1 MRNMTANFL
10 GYFLSTFLA
19 YITRVFLLR
28 FLSVEYLG
36 ITGLFSSILS
46 MLSLAEL
53 GVGSAMGFALYKPIA
68 DNDEQKIAS
77 LMRFYKQAYQI
88 IGCVIGAAG
97 LLMLPF
103 VNFVIQEEPNI
114 SENLTILYLIFLF
127 DTVVSYFFSYKGALL
142 VASQRNYVTASIT
155 YVVTIVQHLVQI
167 LILAVLRSYIP
178 YLLVKTVGIV
188 VSNFLTAHI
197 VNREYP
203 FIRKKKVSPLDKQE
217 KKTFFVNV
225 KALTINKLCTIL
237 VNNTDN
243 IVITYFNGL
252 ITTGIASNYLQLMS
266 ILTQLVAQIYNGMT
280 ASIGNLNA
288 SADKEQKHDFFKMMN
303 LSGFWIYSWAAIG
316 LAFVSTDIVKL
327 CFGQEYA
334 LDISIP
340 LVLALNLYVSGIN
353 NSAYTF
359 KNTMGLFRYGQ
370 YLLLATAAI
379 NLLLDVILGKRYGL
393 FGIYAATLIARLLTN
408 AWYEPYVIYKH
419 GFQKNYGIYLRTYAK
434 YGLLFTISVVVCGF
448 LCARCTFTLFLNL
461 IFKALICTL
470 IPFSVYWLG
479 FHRTSEFA
487 YMVKLL
493 RKAWMRMRCISIGP
507 ISRVQRSR
515 NSS

>member
-1 MRNMTANFL
+1 MRNMTTNFV

-19 YITRVFLLR
+19 YITRVFLVR
-28 FLSVEYLG
+28 FLSAEYLG
-36 ITGLFSSILS
+36 INGLFSNILS

-68 DNDEQKIAS
+68 DNDEKKIAS

-88 IGCVIGAAG
+88 IGCVICAAG

-142 VASQRNYVTASIT
+142 VASQRNYITASIS
-155 YVVTIVQHLVQI
+155 YAVTIVQHILQIAILV
-167 LILAVLRSYIP
+167 VFKSYIP
-178 YLLVKTVGIV
+178 YLLAKTVGIV
-188 VSNFLTAHI
+188 VNNVLTAHI
-197 VNREYP
+197 ADKEYP
-203 FIRKKKVSPLDKQE
+203 YIREKDIAPLDKQE
-217 KKTFFVNV
+217 KKTFFVNA

-243 IVITYFNGL
+243 IVITYFIGL
-252 ITTGIASNYLQLMS
+252 ITTGIASNYSQLMS

-316 LAFVSTDIVKL
+316 LIFVSTDIVIL

-340 LVLALNLYVSGIN
+340 LVMGLNLYVSGIN

-370 YLLLATAAI
+370 YLLLVTAAI
-379 NLLLDVILGKRYGL
+379 NLVLDVVLGKMYGL
-393 FGIYAATLIARLLTN
+393 VGIYAATLIARLLTN
-408 AWYEPYVIYKH
+408 AWYEPYVIYKY

-434 YGLLFTISVVVCGF
+434 YGLLFAISVVLCGF
-448 LCARCTFTLFLNL
+448 LCAQCTFTLILNL

-470 IPFSVYWLG
+470 IPFSIYWLG
-479 FHRTSEFA
+479 FHRTSEFD

-493 RKAWMRMRCISIGP
+493 RKAWMRIAKI
-507 ISRVQRSR
+507 IQK
-515 NSS
+515 

>member
-1 MRNMTANFL
+1 MRNMTTNFV

-19 YITRVFLLR
+19 YITRIFLVR
-28 FLSVEYLG
+28 FLSAEYLG
-36 ITGLFSSILS
+36 INGLFSNILS

-68 DNDEQKIAS
+68 DNDEKKIAS

-88 IGCVIGAAG
+88 IGCLICAAG

-142 VASQRNYVTASIT
+142 VASQRNYITASIS
-155 YVVTIVQHLVQI
+155 YAVTIVQHILQIAILV
-167 LILAVLRSYIP
+167 VFKSYIP

-188 VSNFLTAHI
+188 VNNVLTAH
-197 VNREYP
+197 VADKEYP
-203 FIRKKKVSPLDKQE
+203 YIREKDIAPLDKQE

-252 ITTGIASNYLQLMS
+252 ITTGIASNYSQLMS

-316 LAFVSTDIVKL
+316 LTFVSTDIVKL

-340 LVLALNLYVSGIN
+340 LVMGLNLYVSGIN

-370 YLLLATAAI
+370 YLLLVTAAI
-379 NLLLDVILGKRYGL
+379 NLILDVVLGKIYGL
-393 FGIYAATLIARLLTN
+393 VGIYAATLIARLLTN
-408 AWYEPYVIYKH
+408 AWYEPYVIYKY

-434 YGLLFTISVVVCGF
+434 YGLLFTVSVVLCGF
-448 LCARCTFTLFLNL
+448 LCALCTFTLILNL

-470 IPFSVYWLG
+470 IPFSIYWLG
-479 FHRTSEFA
+479 FHRTSEFD
-487 YMVKLL
+487 YMVKLV
-493 RKAWMRMRCISIGP
+493 RKAWMRIAKI
-507 ISRVQRSR
+507 IQK
-515 NSS
+515 